1 MKINR
6 KRLNNK
12 GFTLIELLA
21 VVVILAVVMGIAM
34 NSVLTSMNKSRGG
47 SLLDSAMIVANS
59 FNRKYTE
66 SMVGGTGL
74 PSNVFGGSGEP
85 MNNNGGG
92 GYDFTTDAVYY
103 LDKALASTFNITEN
117 NYAFVNSEVS
127 VNANADDTVTPTG
140 ELGSGTV
147 VKNSFVHFNANTG
160 KFVVCL
166 FANNKGSYFVNAYKV
181 IPVAPATSVVIGTLG
196 VSANA
201 DTMYAC
207 SDGTKSWT

>member
-1 MKINR
+1 MKNNR

-47 SLLDSAMIVANS
+47 SLLDSAMIVANT
-59 FNRKYTE
+59 FNQKYTE

-85 MNNNGGG
+85 MTNG

-103 LDKALASTFNITEN
+103 LDKDLASTFNITEK
-117 NYAFVNSEVS
+117 NYAFVNSNTS
-127 VNANADDTVTPTG
+127 INANADAAVTPTVR
-140 ELGSGTV
+140 LTSGTV
-147 VKNSFVHFNANTG
+147 SANSFVHFNANTG

-181 IPVAPATSVVIGTLG
+181 IPVAPATSVAIGTLG